1 MIMTDNDT
9 SSLMQVKL
17 AKFEKIIEDVGSH
30 CLHHN
35 ELTDSLTQIASDLSQ
50 IDTDAVDGS
59 EDASTLIEV
68 GLILHHN
75 TVSKVWIEQK
85 Q

>member
-17 AKFEKIIEDVGSH
+17 AKFEQIIEDVGSH